1 MPHIMATKRAAITWR
16 ESVLTL
22 CLHTGVLCTGPLTHD
37 SISPVCSFCVLKIM
51 PETGAVQI
59 VKSCTCAVRGLK
71 YQPRL
76 LDDDDD
82 DEDWDKTVSAT
93 AARLTMAN
101 KFGSSSTACAEEN
114 VSSLLLL
121 FLYCFCLW
129 QLIGCFSVYVIRSHG
144 YVYFGHKKHCST

>member
-1 MPHIMATKRAAITWR
+1 
-16 ESVLTL
+16 
-22 CLHTGVLCTGPLTHD
+22 
-37 SISPVCSFCVLKIM
+37 M

-59 VKSCTCAVRGLK
+59 VKSCTCAVCGLK

-82 DEDWDKTVSAT
+82 GDKTVSAT
-93 AARLTMAN
+93 VERHTMAN

-121 FLYCFCLW
+121 FLYCFCL
-129 QLIGCFSVYVIRSHG
+129 
-144 YVYFGHKKHCST
+144 

>member
-1 MPHIMATKRAAITWR
+1 MATKRAAITWR

-76 LDDDDD
+76 LDDD